1 MIPEGIIPN
10 SGESDRN
17 FTSTMKLKL
26 RYTRAIM
33 GYYLKQEENLM
44 DKSIKWKLGLSKDN
58 YMGSSVFG
66 VKDKK
71 FEVADEG
78 LGFAKKYAYHFG
90 GPILRI
96 TLHLGL
102 SGASPYVWKWII
114 SLAVGYTPKT

>member
-1 MIPEGIIPN
+1 MGLNRDYMIPEGIIPN

-58 YMGSSVFG
+58 YMGSS
-66 VKDKK
+66 
-71 FEVADEG
+71 
-78 LGFAKKYAYHFG
+78 LFG
-90 GPILRI
+90 GK
-96 TLHLGL
+96 G
-102 SGASPYVWKWII
+102 
-114 SLAVGYTPKT
+114 